1 MADLETIKTYLFKDV
16 SEIGQAL
23 TAQELDLKHRLE
35 VCVSR
40 VMDSPMT
47 TDAELVDIMKDGQ
60 PGMFRPVS
68 QSQAYR
74 TLHVIRSI
82 VGNITLAGK
91 QWQRYILVE
100 AAKVTYQKAMDAG
113 DFKGAAAALD
123 KIGKYQR
130 LDKDDETAD
139 WSSMSPPVLEPTDD
153 YTVVEGVEKRP
164 YKEIEALRERY
175 RKIFYGDGATDAVY
189 EEIAASGAVGADEDS
204 DGD

>member
-16 SEIGQAL
+16 NEIGKAL
-23 TAQELDLKHRLE
+23 SVQELDLKRRIE

-47 TDAELVDIMKDGQ
+47 TDRELVELMMDGQ
-60 PGMFRPVS
+60 PGAFHSVS

-74 TLHVIRSI
+74 TLHIIRSI

-100 AAKVTYQKAMDAG
+100 AAKATYQAAMDAK
-113 DFKGAAAALD
+113 DYKGAAAALD

-139 WSSMSPPVLEPTDD
+139 WSSMVPPVLEPTDD
-153 YTVVEGVEKRP
+153 YTVVEGVDKRP
-164 YKEIEALRERY
+164 MKEIEATRKRY
-175 RKIFYGDGATDAVY
+175 QKLFFGDEVKDAVY
-189 EEIAASGAVGADEDS
+189 EEFDDDPHDDVEDAD
-204 DGD
+204 

>member
-1 MADLETIKTYLFKDV
+1 MADLETIKGYLFKDT
-16 SEIGQAL
+16 SEIGHAL
-23 TAQELDLKHRLE
+23 TEQETDLKHRIE

-47 TDAELVDIMKDGQ
+47 TDKELVEIMKDGQ
-60 PGMFRPVS
+60 PGMFSAVS

-100 AAKVTYQKAMDAG
+100 AAKQTYQKAMDAG

-139 WSSMSPPVLEPTDD
+139 WSSMIPPVLEPTDD

-164 YKEIEALRERY
+164 FKEIEATRKRY
-175 RKIFYGDGATDAVY
+175 RKLFYGDDAVEAIY
-189 EEIAASGAVGADEDS
+189 EELSGEEES